1 MNTCKTSLEDHT
13 AVADDNLNE
22 NAVKPL
28 VMPNQIPENQ
38 AGSGLCSVDMEVMS
52 LRTVVKWQSTARQE
66 VLFRRGGLT
75 RSNCGPVCKIAEQTP
90 HEDSST
96 PVPETGDSVV
106 EVDTS
111 LSYDDWSVK
120 EGIKMSA
127 GEEEHDIRV
136 KVEDV
141 TDSEVE
147 GVEAEGKSDDD
158 QEESSEF
165 QDNQDNKEES
175 RGSLDHISKIKDKP
189 GSSDCEKSDEKD
201 VNLEVKL
208 VDITSQVESL
218 IKKGDTEEKSAAK
231 IKRLNTILKLL
242 CDQRKSDEE
251 EKQKAPA
258 QSMIRKKL
266 VKDGSSAKTEERG
279 GGQSVVHKKEMSDS
293 KEVTDVQREDDDS
306 SKMKEV
312 KDKTELVIC
321 EKQAEEDD
329 KEEGGCSEENEGN
342 EDKGESVIH
351 KIDTVETIHL
361 DTSHDLVIDESVCA
375 NGQIMKSVTFDLE
388 HKEDDG
394 LRNASS
400 ASLSVKT
407 MHETLPRDDKEDSEK
422 GNESLESS
430 DTIPPE
436 DIKNDDDEFD
446 SEDDIPLTQNIQRPQ
461 YVKSE
466 MQEGEDIEGVFSD
479 NNTKPD

>member
-1 MNTCKTSLEDHT
+1 MNTHKTSLEDNT
-13 AVADDNLNE
+13 AVADDVDE

-28 VMPNQIPENQ
+28 VVPNQIPENQ
-38 AGSGLCSVDMEVMS
+38 AGGGLCSVDMEVMS
-52 LRTVVKWQSTARQE
+52 LRPVVKWQPTARRG
-66 VLFRRGGLT
+66 VPFRHGGLT
-75 RSNCGPVCKIAEQTP
+75 RSNCGLVCKIAEQTP

-111 LSYDDWSVK
+111 LSYDDWLVK

-127 GEEEHDIRV
+127 GEEEHNIKI

-141 TDSEVE
+141 TDSEGE

-158 QEESSEF
+158 HEESSEF

-189 GSSDCEKSDEKD
+189 GSSDGEKSDEKD

-218 IKKGDTEEKSAAK
+218 IKKGDTEEKSAAN
-231 IKRLNTILKLL
+231 IERLNTVLKLL

-258 QSMIRKKL
+258 QSMICEKL

-279 GGQSVVHKKEMSDS
+279 GGQSVVRKKEMSDS
-293 KEVTDVQREDDDS
+293 KEVTDVQGEDDDS

-321 EKQAEEDD
+321 EMQAEED

-361 DTSHDLVIDESVCA
+361 DTSHDLVIDESVYA
-375 NGQIMKSVTFDLE
+375 NGQIMKSVTFGLE

-446 SEDDIPLTQNIQRPQ
+446 SKDDISLTQNI
-461 YVKSE
+461 
-466 MQEGEDIEGVFSD
+466 
-479 NNTKPD
+479 